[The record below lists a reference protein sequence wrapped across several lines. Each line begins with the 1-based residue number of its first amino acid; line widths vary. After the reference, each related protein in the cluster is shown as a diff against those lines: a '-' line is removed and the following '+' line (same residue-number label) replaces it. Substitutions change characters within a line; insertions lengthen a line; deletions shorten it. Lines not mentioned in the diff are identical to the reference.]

1 MRRFRRRRKKLED
14 SQAKAQASS
23 TRPPR
28 LAKSTLADR
37 FGEERHIEYDE
48 VVWTARDASTLVKLN
63 LKKLQKTGYITPL
76 SKRNKTKEQFRVV
89 KRPLL
94 ANAFL
99 NPDQPDTSNI
109 VMVTSAT
116 PGEGKTFTSINLA
129 LSIAAEREVKV
140 VLMDGDVI
148 RQGMRRQ
155 LGITTK
161 TGYLDVLAG
170 PGMRLSDVLM
180 RTNIP
185 SLAIL
190 PCGET
195 REDATEL
202 FASSRMSDL
211 LYDLAIAE
219 PDRIVIIDTPPVLA
233 SSETTALAM
242 HIGQI
247 VFVIGSGVSPR
258 YRIEEALSHLSVAP
272 VDDIVCVLNKAE
284 EADLGHSY
292 GSYPEYYAQ
301 QTFLGRRKRLPTMED
316 AKSEKRSGRF
326 WRRNKNSD

>member
-1 MRRFRRRRKKLED
+1 M
-14 SQAKAQASS
+14 ASS
-23 TRPPR
+23 ARPPR
-28 LAKSTLADR
+28 LVKSMLGDR
-37 FGEERHIEYDE
+37 LDGDRHIEYDE
-48 VVWTARDASTLVKLN
+48 VVWTAQDASKFEKLN
-63 LKKLQKTGYITPL
+63 LKKLQKSGYITPL

-155 LGITTK
+155 LGITAK
-161 TGYLDVLAG
+161 EGYLDVLAG
-170 PGMRLSDVLM
+170 PGTRLSDVLM
-180 RTNIP
+180 RTNVP

-190 PCGET
+190 PSGDT

-202 FASSRMSDL
+202 FASSRLSDM

-219 PDRIVIIDTPPVLA
+219 PDRIVIVDSPPVLA

-258 YRIEEALSHLSVAP
+258 
-272 VDDIVCVLNKAE
+272 
-284 EADLGHSY
+284 
-292 GSYPEYYAQ
+292 
-301 QTFLGRRKRLPTMED
+301 
-316 AKSEKRSGRF
+316 
-326 WRRNKNSD
+326 